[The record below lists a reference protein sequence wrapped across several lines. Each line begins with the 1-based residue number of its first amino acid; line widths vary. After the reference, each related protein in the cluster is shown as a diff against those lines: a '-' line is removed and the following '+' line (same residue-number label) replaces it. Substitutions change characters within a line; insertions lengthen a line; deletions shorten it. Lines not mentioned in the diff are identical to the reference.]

1 MNDQSQTAAS
11 TEEALSIP
19 PLRIG
24 SHTLNSRLIL
34 GTGRY
39 DSFETMQQSFASSG
53 SDCVTIA
60 VRQEKL
66 HDSSGRNIIDF
77 IDLDRFTLLPNTT
90 TPRPNRV
97 S

>member
-1 MNDQSQTAAS
+1 MDEQTQTSVPTEQAS
-11 TEEALSIP
+11 SIP

-24 SHTLNSRLIL
+24 SHTLTSRLIL

-39 DSFETMQQSFASSG
+39 DSFETMQQSFATSG

-66 HDSSGRNIIDF
+66 HDSSGRNIIC
-77 IDLDRFTLLPNTT
+77 LLYTSPS
-90 TPRPNRV
+90 PRDQRGSRMP
-97 S
+97 SSA